1 MPITDVVFDYCG
13 VLLEWRPELTME
25 GLVSTPII
33 RRVLDRADPH
43 GFWYYDLM
51 SDIGW
56 SPEQVLTD
64 FRRHHPHDD
73 DLNEAM
79 RLYFANYRRAF
90 AGMMPGMPAL
100 LHDLHARGYR
110 LWGLTNF
117 STPFVTLAHAEFPA
131 MRLLGGTIVSS
142 EERCAKPD
150 PQIYAIAIERF
161 GLKPEQ
167 AMFFDDKFENA
178 RAATEAGMH
187 GVRFLD
193 AGQALQAV
201 RDAR

>member
-1 MPITDVVFDYCG
+1 
-13 VLLEWRPELTME
+13 
-25 GLVSTPII
+25 
-33 RRVLDRADPH
+33 
-43 GFWYYDLM
+43 
-51 SDIGW
+51 
-56 SPEQVLTD
+56 
-64 FRRHHPHDD
+64 
-73 DLNEAM
+73 
-79 RLYFANYRRAF
+79 
-90 AGMMPGMPAL
+90 
-100 LHDLHARGYR
+100 
-110 LWGLTNF
+110 
-117 STPFVTLAHAEFPA
+117 